1 MDLKISALSDRD
13 SSLSAPVAQ
22 SSFPPGRQNPDVLLL
37 KASIARAAAQN
48 IQSRQSK
55 STDEVSFTGN
65 AQEGRVGANVAAEA
79 DKARSESSTPTQP
92 IEGRPHPASPD
103 EMAATTS
110 TLSISQTIAT
120 PEGPIFNVFGD
131 RCGPQ
136 SMNKE
141 RSTPVSMRSIVSSS
155 EIGEKLPSLLD
166 SEDWYTAMS
175 RTPSST
181 KTEDTMSNQKSARE
195 QQEEVKLPSEPDV
208 SVAARVG
215 RELPGVPD
223 DVSCSRS

>member
-1 MDLKISALSDRD
+1 MDLKISASSDRN
-13 SSLSAPVAQ
+13 SALSAPVTQ
-22 SSFPPGRQNPDVLLL
+22 SSFPPVRQNPDVLLL

-48 IQSRQSK
+48 IQSRHST
-55 STDEVSFTGN
+55 STDGVSFTGN
-65 AQEGRVGANVAAEA
+65 AQEGHVGASAAAEA
-79 DKARSESSTPTQP
+79 DKVPTGSSTPTQP
-92 IEGRPHPASPD
+92 IEGRRNPASPD

-120 PEGPIFNVFGD
+120 TEGPIFNVFGD

-181 KTEDTMSNQKSARE
+181 KTEDTMSNPKSALE
-195 QQEEVKLPSEPDV
+195 QHEEVKIPSEPDV
-208 SVAARVG
+208 SVSARIGQQVA
-215 RELPGVPD
+215 P
-223 DVSCSRS
+223 CT